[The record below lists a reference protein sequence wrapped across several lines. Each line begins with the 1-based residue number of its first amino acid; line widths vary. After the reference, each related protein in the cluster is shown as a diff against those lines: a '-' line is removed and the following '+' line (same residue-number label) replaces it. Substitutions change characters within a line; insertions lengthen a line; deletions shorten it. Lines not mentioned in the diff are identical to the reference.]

1 MIDGFRT
8 VAAATS
14 ARINRKKSRFLSF
27 LTPVSSMAD
36 IEAQRERLRRAYH
49 DASHRPSAYR
59 ILDADDGILSRFD
72 DDGEPAGS
80 AGGPIL
86 RRIEGED
93 LVNVLIVVV
102 RYFGGT
108 KLGVG
113 GLARAYSDAAG
124 EALAQA
130 RVIERRIEARIAVR
144 FPPALTSAVMG
155 TIHRYGANL
164 EGIEY
169 DRWAHAILTVPRSR
183 AAGFIAALRDAT
195 GGRAQTE
202 VKA

>member
-49 DASHRPSAYR
+49 DASHRPFAYR
-59 ILDADDGILSRFD
+59 ILAGGGGVIGRAD

-80 AGGPIL
+80 AGAPIL
-86 RRIEGED
+86 QRIEGGD
-93 LVNVLIVVV
+93 LLNVLIIVV

-108 KLGVG
+108 KLGIG

-124 EALAQA
+124 EALEQA
-130 RVIERRIEARIAVR
+130 RIIVKRIDARIKVR
-144 FPPALTSAVMG
+144 FPPELTSAVMR
-155 TIHRYGANL
+155 TIHRYGADL
-164 EGIEY
+164 AGIEY
-169 DRWAHAILTVPRSR
+169 DGEAHALLTIPRSR
-183 AAGFIAALRDAT
+183 TEVFITALRDAT
-195 GGRAQTE
+195 GGRAAAE
-202 VKA
+202 VRT